1 MLPGVDFSEMLLIA
15 IIAMVLLGPRDL
27 PLMMR
32 KIGRITGKMR
42 AMAFEFR
49 QGFDELGRQ
58 AELDELRKEVSELK
72 KHTGLEELSKD
83 LDEDRAG
90 FERDIAEG
98 MSDGPKPA
106 AITDASSGSASP
118 IDASEMTP
126 GSAARAAAQEEAG
139 ELLRIHG
146 NPSDT
151 PTTDEVADAGGAAP
165 AVKQDASA

>member
-58 AELDELRKEVSELK
+58 AELEELRKEVSELK

-83 LDEDRAG
+83 FEEDRAAL
-90 FERDIAEG
+90 ERDIAEG
-98 MSDGPKPA
+98 MSDRPKLDVA
-106 AITDASSGSASP
+106 DDASP
-118 IDASEMTP
+118 LDVSEMTT
-126 GSAARAAAQEEAG
+126 SAASRAAADEEAG

-146 NPSDT
+146 NPSDEAAASG
-151 PTTDEVADAGGAAP
+151 DEDAGRSAP
-165 AVKQDASA
+165 AEKQDASA